1 MTTLCSLCFYEAS
14 LPTVELYVWLPFG
27 LWNFLQILNISRC
40 LVAVTAT
47 VTPRLFGLRHMPR
60 GSESHMEHATG
71 L

>member
-1 MTTLCSLCFYEAS
+1 MVTKEGVSPRTRYFER
-14 LPTVELYVWLPFG
+14 WDG
-27 LWNFLQILNISRC
+27 LDREGIVSQRPRRERC